1 MPNWCMNKLTV
12 SGPAQELKRF
22 VEASIGFPACYS
34 PQEWKKK
41 ADPIPDTP
49 YFCFN
54 ALIPTPPEVLATGY
68 SARQNQPENAF
79 WRAMAGESVPGM
91 DGDHWNLANW
101 GVKWDIYVDKID
113 RETLGWTEGCDR
125 IEVVF
130 DTALSMPERWFA
142 TASELFPQLS
152 FKLHS
157 EEPGCYFAGD
167 MLGENGVVSTEYYND
182 EKLREIFAWTE
193 A

>member
-22 VEASIGFPACYS
+22 VEASIGFPACYP
-34 PQEWKKK
+34 PQEWEKK

-79 WRAMAGESVPGM
+79 LRAMA
-91 DGDHWNLANW
+91 
-101 GVKWDIYVDKID
+101 
-113 RETLGWTEGCDR
+113 
-125 IEVVF
+125 
-130 DTALSMPERWFA
+130 
-142 TASELFPQLS
+142 
-152 FKLHS
+152 
-157 EEPGCYFAGD
+157 
-167 MLGENGVVSTEYYND
+167 GENGVVSTEYYND

>member
-1 MPNWCMNKLTV
+1 MLSAAGMGKKGGPN
-12 SGPAQELKRF
+12 SGYAVFLLQRAYPDPSRSFGNRLFCSTKSTGECFFARNGRRKRTWYGRISL
-22 VEASIGFPACYS
+22 ES
-34 PQEWKKK
+34 
-41 ADPIPDTP
+41 
-49 YFCFN
+49 
-54 ALIPTPPEVLATGY
+54 
-68 SARQNQPENAF
+68 RQ
-79 WRAMAGESVPGM
+79 
-91 DGDHWNLANW
+91 L

-125 IEVVF
+125 IEVGF
-130 DTALSMPERWFA
+130 DTAWSMPERWFA

-152 FKLHS
+152 FKLHF